1 LPRDGKSA
9 AGYYQQTRL
18 EKHPRGPQTLRHR
31 HHTLVNGEAAAAAWL
46 MTFPLAG
53 AAIDDGVTTNPIP
66 MPRRVANTIF
76 FIVTSFV
83 KVAAS

>member
-1 LPRDGKSA
+1 
-9 AGYYQQTRL
+9 
-18 EKHPRGPQTLRHR
+18 
-31 HHTLVNGEAAAAAWL
+31 